1 MQERGYDL
9 TAHASKG
16 LSDFNGR
23 QVDAAVTMG
32 CGDECP
38 LVEAKLRVD
47 WKIPDPREMPPEEF
61 RQVRDLIESKVL
73 ELLQQLQG

>member
-9 TAHASKG
+9 TTHDSKG
-16 LSDFNGR
+16 LSEFNGR

-38 LVEAKLRVD
+38 LVETALRVD

-61 RQVRDLIESKVL
+61 RQVRDLIETKVL